1 MGYAARRRA
10 YRTSADFFQILS
22 ASPPWRLVMDTNVV
36 LDLLHFLDPAAMRIR
51 QAIDARRAQCYA
63 SFNTLAE
70 LSRVLS
76 YPEFRLAPHAQM
88 ALLTQYHLWI
98 DGVTNVTPTHPALP
112 RCADPDDQMF
122 LELAACVQADFLTSK
137 DKALLALKRSV
148 GGFKI
153 LTPEEAAVYCV

>member
-1 MGYAARRRA
+1 M
-10 YRTSADFFQILS
+10 S
-22 ASPPWRLVMDTNVV
+22 ASPPWRLVVDTNVV

-51 QAIDARRAQCYA
+51 PTTDARRAQCYA
-63 SFNTLAE
+63 SPSTLAE

-76 YPEFRLAPHAQM
+76 YPEFRLAPHAQT
-88 ALLTQYHLWI
+88 ALLTQYQLWI
-98 DGVTNVTPTHPALP
+98 DGVTNVTPTHPTLP

-122 LELAACVQADFLTSK
+122 LELAASVQADFLITK

-153 LTPEEAAVYCV
+153 LTPEEATVYCV

>member
-1 MGYAARRRA
+1 M
-10 YRTSADFFQILS
+10 S
-22 ASPPWRLVMDTNVV
+22 ASPQWRLVVDTNVV

-51 QAIDARRAQCYA
+51 QTLDACRAQCYA
-63 SFNTLAE
+63 SSNTLAE

-76 YPEFRLAPHAQM
+76 YPKFGLAPRAQT

-122 LELAACVQADFLTSK
+122 LELAASVPAHFLVSK
-137 DKALLALKRSV
+137 DKAVLALRRSV
-148 GGFKI
+148 SGFKI
-153 LTPEEAAVYCV
+153 LTPEEAAKFL

>member
-22 ASPPWRLVMDTNVV
+22 ASPPWRLVVDTNVV

-51 QAIDARRAQCYA
+51 QTLDARRAQCYA
-63 SFNTLAE
+63 SSNTLAE

-76 YPEFRLAPHAQM
+76 YPEFRLAPHAQT

-122 LELAACVQADFLTSK
+122 LELAASVAAHFLVSK
-137 DKALLALKRSV
+137 DKAVLALRRSV
-148 GGFKI
+148 SGFKI
-153 LTPEEAAVYCV
+153 LTPEEAAKFL